1 MRTLRSK
8 GSFFPAG
15 LVFCLLFACGVED
28 PQNEHEA
35 FDHWEGNQSGF
46 EEGFVFRKDGNQ
58 SVLRVKGA
66 AVPFSGTVERNS
78 TSGITTQQFSGGKLE
93 GKSIKKS
100 PDGSWV
106 EAHYRNGKL
115 HGKMTFHS
123 PDGRVRSVLRYED
136 GRLLTG
142 PGDGKG
148 D

>member
-1 MRTLRSK
+1 MITSRSK
-8 GSFFPAG
+8 ASFFPTG
-15 LVFCLLFACGVED
+15 LVFCLLFACGVES
-28 PQNEHEA
+28 PQDEPEA

-66 AVPFSGTVERNS
+66 AVPFSGRVERNS
-78 TSGITTQQFSGGKLE
+78 TRGITSQRFSDGKLE

-106 EAHYRNGKL
+106 EAHYRNGRL

-123 PDGRVRSVLRYED
+123 PDGTVRSVLRYED

-142 PGDGKG
+142 PEDGKE